1 MEYQLLH
8 FSRWQKNLTKDNNL
22 KLFFLIPIIFLIIAP
37 IISFPYGF
45 YVLLRLVVTVSSGYI
60 IYRAYKYSNN
70 INSVVVIFSL
80 IFLLFNP
87 IFPVHLS
94 REIWLPLDFL
104 TAGVYGYGYFK
115 VKN

>member
-1 MEYQLLH
+1 MN
-8 FSRWQKNLTKDNNL
+8 KNSLA
-22 KLFFLIPIIFLIIAP
+22 LFLLIPAALLIIAP
-37 IISFPYGF
+37 LLSFPYGF
-45 YVLLRLVVTVSSGYI
+45 YVLLRLVIAASAGYI
-60 IYRAYKYSNN
+60 VFKAYQYSKS
-70 INSVVVIFSL
+70 INFVVVIFSL

-94 REIWLPLDFL
+94 REIWLPIDFL